1 MAREVQER
9 NTDLPS
15 PSAQEAFS
23 IDLTDAS
30 LIRGHQPRQ
39 SSEPVPDSLLI
50 SPLVSDK
57 ALDQPTFTNS
67 VTAPV
72 ERLQSGKTNETIQ
85 SSSIDFASFGDIYP
99 KEQPMLLA
107 KETREGFPSNRAGQM
122 NFDYQDLQV
131 VSRVYEQA
139 MSDMNN
145 RGMRMQGGEAA
156 SLVGNFMANTGLDNR
171 KLVCAEQADFLKA
184 RLMANPELKG
194 CSVNYCFTNNYEHAF
209 IQMTD
214 AKGNSLYLDPWAE
227 KGPQSYP
234 PYPVWKRTNP
244 DRI

>member
-1 MAREVQER
+1 M
-9 NTDLPS
+9 
-15 PSAQEAFS
+15 QEAFS

-30 LIRGHQPRQ
+30 LSIVNQQRQ
-39 SSEPVPDSLLI
+39 NSKSGSDSLLF
-50 SPLVSDK
+50 SPLVSEK
-57 ALDQPTFTNS
+57 SLNQPNNANLE
-67 VTAPV
+67 TASV

-107 KETREGFPSNRAGQM
+107 KETRETREGIPSNRAGQM

-156 SLVGNFMANTGLDNR
+156 SLVGNFMANTGLDSR

-227 KGPQSYP
+227 KGPQAYP

-244 DRI
+244 ERI